1 MAGEILY
8 IKAERDVEINKE
20 SVFLSDIAKMTCTDK
35 HVCNRAKALKVF
47 QFHKDKDKRQVICI
61 LKVIEKLQ
69 EIYPTLTIENLGE
82 TDILVEY
89 VAPRSKMQ
97 FSAILKIIFVSFVSL
112 LGTAFTIMAF
122 HNDIGINDL
131 FSKMYEMIMGQPSN
145 GYTLLEVSY
154 SIGLAVGIIVFF
166 NHIGGRRITKDP
178 TPIEVAMKTYE
189 DDVNT
194 TLIETWNREGKSI
207 DVN

>member
-8 IKAERDVEINKE
+8 LKAERDVEVNKDA
-20 SVFLSDIAKMTCTDK
+20 VFLSDIAKMTCTNK
-35 HVCNRAKALKVF
+35 HVCNKAKALKVL
-47 QFHKDKDKRQVICI
+47 QFYEGKEKRQVLCI

-69 EIYPTLTIENLGE
+69 ELFPTLTIENLGE
-82 TDILVEY
+82 TDILIEY

-97 FSAILKIIFVSFVSL
+97 FSAILKIIFVSMASL

-122 HNDIGINDL
+122 HNDIGINEL
-131 FSKMYEMIMGQPSN
+131 FSKLYEMIIGQPSK
-145 GYTLLEVSY
+145 GYTLLEFSY

-194 TLIETWNREGKSI
+194 TLIETWNREEKSI

>member
-8 IKAERDVEINKE
+8 IKAERDVEVNKE
-20 SVFLSDIAKMTCTDK
+20 SVFLSDIAKMTCTNK
-35 HVCNRAKALKVF
+35 HVCSRAKALKVF
-47 QFHKDKDKRQVICI
+47 QFHEDKDKRQVICI
-61 LKVIEKLQ
+61 LKIIEKLQ

-82 TDILVEY
+82 TDVLLEY
-89 VAPRSKMQ
+89 VVPRSKLQ
-97 FSAILKIIFVSFVSL
+97 FTSILKIIFVSFVSL

-131 FSKMYEMIMGQPSN
+131 FSKFYEMIMGHPSS
-145 GYTLLEVSY
+145 GYTALEFSY

>member
-1 MAGEILY
+1 MPSEILY
-8 IKAERDVEINKE
+8 LKAERDVEVNKE
-20 SVFLSDIAKMTCTDK
+20 AVFLSDIAKMTCTNK
-35 HVCNRAKALKVF
+35 HVCNRIKAIKVF
-47 QFHKDKDKRQVICI
+47 QFSENKEKRQVICI
-61 LKVIEKLQ
+61 LKIIEKIQ
-69 EIYPTLTIENLGE
+69 ELYPILTIENLGE
-82 TDILVEY
+82 TDILIEY
-89 VAPRSKMQ
+89 VAPRRKMQ
-97 FSAILKIIFVSFVSL
+97 FSAIVKIVFVCFISL

-131 FSKMYEMIMGQPSN
+131 FSKLYEMIMGKPSD

-154 SIGLAVGIIVFF
+154 SIGLAVGIVLFF

-194 TLIETWNREGKSI
+194 TLIETWNREEKSI
-207 DVN
+207 DVD